1 MLLNN
6 AGILRDISFKNMKDS
21 DWDLINR
28 VHTYGA
34 YKVSYS
40 RGNPVTSA
48 RTDYPPI

>member
-6 AGILRDISFKNMKDS
+6 AGILRDVSFKNMKDA

-34 YKVSYS
+34 YKVHIAEENRLSLP
-40 RGNPVTSA
+40 G
-48 RTDYPPI
+48 